1 MKTLLRLMLLGVIV
15 LVIYFATIGRD
26 DFYSL
31 LDAIQGVIQTI
42 ADNYLKK

>member
-1 MKTLLRLMLLGVIV
+1 MKTLWRLIVIGLIL

-26 DFYSL
+26 VFYGL
-31 LDAIQGVIQTI
+31 LDFALGLIQLI

>member
-1 MKTLLRLMLLGVIV
+1 MKTVWRLLIIGIIALA
-15 LVIYFATIGRD
+15 IYFATIGRD

-31 LDAIQGVIQTI
+31 LDAVQEVFQLI

>member
-1 MKTLLRLMLLGVIV
+1 MKTMWRLIIV
-15 LVIYFATIGRD
+15 GLIALVIYFASIGRD

-31 LDAIQGVIQTI
+31 LNFLENFFQLI